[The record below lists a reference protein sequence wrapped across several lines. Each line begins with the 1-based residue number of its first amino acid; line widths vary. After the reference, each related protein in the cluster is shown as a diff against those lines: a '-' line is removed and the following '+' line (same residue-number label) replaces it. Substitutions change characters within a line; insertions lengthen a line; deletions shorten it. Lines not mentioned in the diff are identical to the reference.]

1 MKKLLIILILLS
13 SLMHAD
19 ISVNQIRDMVAK
31 IHKQRAGISLET
43 LKSTKEPFMHIQKES
58 NVTSPVVPK
67 KVETN
72 MVLHS
77 ILNGKAYINNGWKS
91 LDSIVDGYTL
101 KYIGE
106 KGVVLRNENQIK
118 KLFLRKNKENFI
130 TVESGE

>member
-1 MKKLLIILILLS
+1 MRKLLIILTLLT
-13 SLMHAD
+13 SLIHAD
-19 ISVNQIRDMVAK
+19 ISVDQIRDMVTK

-43 LKSTKEPFMHIQKES
+43 LESTKEPFMHIQKES
-58 NVTSPVVPK
+58 NVTSPVVQK

-106 KGVVLRNENQIK
+106 KGVILRNENQIK
-118 KLFLRKNKENFI
+118 KLFLRKNRENFI

>member
-1 MKKLLIILILLS
+1 MKKLLIILILLT

-19 ISVNQIRDMVAK
+19 ISVNQIRDMVTK

-118 KLFLRKNKENFI
+118 KLFLRKNRENFI

>member
-1 MKKLLIILILLS
+1 
-13 SLMHAD
+13 MHAD
-19 ISVNQIRDMVAK
+19 ISVNQIRDMVTK

-43 LKSTKEPFMHIQKES
+43 LESTKEPFIHIEKES
-58 NVTSPVVPK
+58 NVRLPVLSK

-91 LDSIVDGYTL
+91 LGSIIDGYTL

-106 KGVVLRNENQIK
+106 KGVVLRNKNKIK
-118 KLFLRKNKENFI
+118 KLFLRKNRENFI
-130 TVESGE
+130 TVESKG